1 MGHFYFPGVFFQTRT
16 RIVNIGNVVLK
27 LMKLCNK
34 MGQARP
40 IEQHRYDR
48 TRGDTHGR
56 GRGRGRGRAEARG
69 HAVRHLN
76 VFFVLLFFR
85 LFFLVCGPFDA
96 DLSTESSAGL
106 TI

>member
-1 MGHFYFPGVFFQTRT
+1 
-16 RIVNIGNVVLK
+16 
-27 LMKLCNK
+27 